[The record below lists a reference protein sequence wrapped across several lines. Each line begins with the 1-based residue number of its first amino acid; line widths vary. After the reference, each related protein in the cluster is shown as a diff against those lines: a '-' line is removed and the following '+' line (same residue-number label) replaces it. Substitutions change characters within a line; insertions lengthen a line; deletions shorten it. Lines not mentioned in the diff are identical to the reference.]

1 MPATPSNLPPEGDK
15 LRTSLAPSVSLDRS
29 GPAESPNRASA
40 AIANRRQLVH
50 RVRRLPAL
58 FRFTIRA
65 SGAEAALRIAGWL
78 IGEAL
83 RHGLGAVADW
93 GRTPASRLTRRQ
105 AREARTLAAGV
116 RILGNLKGAF
126 AKAGQFASLR
136 HDLLPARAHSAL
148 SSLRDRVPPL
158 PFSQIRWAVER
169 ELGAPLEQLF
179 SGFDATPLGAA
190 SIAQVHR
197 ATLPNGTPVAVKV
210 QYPWI
215 EASVPADL
223 AILRAL
229 LAFGAV
235 ARRVSKRLS
244 RGLSAGAA
252 SGLGVSGSGVSGL
265 DVGLVYREFAR
276 GLADE
281 LDFLRE
287 AQIAEEIAANLAA
300 DDAIVVPSI
309 YHSHTTRRVLTMS
322 LHPTLRLERQELDRA
337 QVDCASVLETLARA
351 YAKQVFVDGLFHAD
365 PHSGNL
371 FVIDEPEARTRPRV
385 LFVDFGLS
393 KRLDPALRD
402 NMRRAIYALL
412 QRDTERFVH
421 CMDELGMIAIGAQ
434 ADVRQA
440 VETMLERIS
449 HESGGAGVLGV
460 GGAQVLGLKDDA
472 KALLQETPGLQ
483 LPSDLLLYAKT
494 LSYLFALGDELDP
507 DVDLLKLSTPYLL
520 QFLAQKP
527 A

>member
-15 LRTSLAPSVSLDRS
+15 LRTSLAPSVSLDHS

-40 AIANRRQLVH
+40 DRRQLVQLVH

-229 LAFGAV
+229 LAVGARV
-235 ARRVSKRLS
+235 RRVSKRWS
-244 RGLSAGAA
+244 RDPAPAAA
-252 SGLGVSGSGVSGL
+252 SGF
-265 DVGLVYREFAR
+265 DAKLVYREFAR

-393 KRLDPALRD
+393 KRLDPELRD

-507 DVDLLKLSTPYLL
+507 EVDLLKLSTPYLL